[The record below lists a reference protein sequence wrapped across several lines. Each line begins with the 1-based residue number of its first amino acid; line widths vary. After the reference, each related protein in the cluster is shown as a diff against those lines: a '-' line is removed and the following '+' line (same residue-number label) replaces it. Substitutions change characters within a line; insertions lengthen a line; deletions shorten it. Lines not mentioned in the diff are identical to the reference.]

1 MARESVSTTQN
12 RYQGLVAKSNAKEGN
27 TKLEYVEWELNQMF
41 AFKNAKKI
49 NLEPSKIQK

>member
-1 MARESVSTTQN
+1 MARASVYTTQN
-12 RYQGLVAKSNAKEGN
+12 RYQGLVAKSNAKEEN

-49 NLEPSKIQK
+49 NLEPSKIQN